1 MIMFKEHLFLLL
13 ANDPV
18 ELKIFNKFSKLCD
31 YVNVNGLKRHN
42 YKVFLDTL
50 EEISEREYKYIPEET
65 FK

>member
-1 MIMFKEHLFLLL
+1 MIKEHLFLLL
-13 ANDPV
+13 TNDPV
-18 ELKIFNKFSKLCD
+18 ELKVFNKFSELCD
-31 YVNVNGLKRHN
+31 YVNVNELKRHN

>member
-1 MIMFKEHLFLLL
+1 MVKEPTFLLL
-13 ANDPV
+13 TNNPV
-18 ELKIFNKFSKLCD
+18 ELKVFNQFSKLCD
-31 YVNVNGLKRHN
+31 YVNVNKLKRHN